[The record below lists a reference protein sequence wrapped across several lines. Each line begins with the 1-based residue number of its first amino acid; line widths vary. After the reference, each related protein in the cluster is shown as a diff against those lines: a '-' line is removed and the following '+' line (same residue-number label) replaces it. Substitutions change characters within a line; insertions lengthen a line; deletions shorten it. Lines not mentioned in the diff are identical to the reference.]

1 MSGLTTRYSIPLL
14 QSSDPVANAPTVLAA
29 LANRLDLLLGEG
41 GQVSFTGAAST
52 TLAAAVVL
60 SRTYPGNSGAAVPGI
75 VILQPTSLLGPSNN
89 QMLWVDSW
97 TGTATTITGFTIRLQ
112 STNAVAGRLFNWR
125 YLPVL

>member
-1 MSGLTTRYSIPLL
+1 MSTVTTKYAIPVL
-14 QSSDPVANAPTVLAA
+14 QSSDPVGSSPTVMAA
-29 LANRLDLLLGEG
+29 LANRLDLLLGES
-41 GQVSFTGAAST
+41 GQASFTGASST
-52 TLAAAVVL
+52 TLSVAVAL
-60 SRTYPGNSGAAVPGI
+60 ARTYPGNSGAAVPGI